1 VTIRESL
8 ILSIDQGTTSTR
20 ALLIDA
26 GGAIRASAG
35 AELAQYFPADGW
47 VEHDAEEILN
57 RTIEVSRR
65 VISQAGDARIAG
77 IGLTNQRETTVLW
90 DRRTAK
96 PLHRA
101 IVWQDRRTAAMCARL
116 KGDGREA
123 EVQEK
128 TGLLLD
134 PYFSGTK
141 LAWLLE
147 NVPGARER
155 AERGELAFG
164 TIDSWLVYRLT
175 GGAMHATDATNA
187 SRTMLFD
194 IRRNRWDEEILGWL
208 NIPASLLPEVKDCA
222 ADYGVTD
229 EGLLG
234 TALPILGVAGDQ
246 QAATIGQACF
256 KPGEAKS
263 TYGTGCFLLVNT
275 GTEPPRSKARLLGTI
290 AYRLAGE
297 TTYALEGSIF
307 MAGAIIE
314 WLKTLGLIASAHE
327 MDALA
332 ARANPAR
339 GCILVPGFVGLGA
352 PYWAPD
358 ARGALLGMT
367 RDTGAPEIAAA
378 ALDAVAL
385 QTRDLLEAVRADTG
399 VAPTSLRVDGGM
411 TKSDFFLQ
419 RLADLT
425 GVSVVRSAATE
436 TTALG
441 AAYLAG
447 LRAGL
452 FKSLD
457 AIAALRRDD
466 AIFAPRMSVAER
478 DAQFSSW
485 HAAVARTL

>member
-1 VTIRESL
+1 MRETL

-20 ALLIDA
+20 ALLIDEA
-26 GGAIRASAG
+26 GAIRTSAG
-35 AELAQYFPADGW
+35 AELAQHYPADGW
-47 VEHDAEEILN
+47 VEHDAEEILTA
-57 RTIEVSRR
+57 TIEVSRKIIR
-65 VISQAGDARIAG
+65 EAGDARIAG

-101 IVWQDRRTAAMCARL
+101 IVWQDRRTAEMCARL
-116 KGDGREA
+116 KAQGREA

-147 NVPGARER
+147 NVTHARAR
-155 AERGELAFG
+155 AENGELAFG

-175 GGAMHATDATNA
+175 GGAVHATDATNA

-194 IRRNRWDEEILGWL
+194 IKRNRWDEEILGWL
-208 NIPASLLPEVKDCA
+208 NIPASLLPEVRDCA
-222 ADYGVTD
+222 ADYGVT
-229 EGLLG
+229 EEALLG
-234 TALPILGVAGDQ
+234 SALPILGVAGDQ

-256 KPGEAKS
+256 KPGEAKA

-275 GTEPPRSKARLLGTI
+275 GAQPPRSKARLLGTI

-307 MAGAIIE
+307 MAGAITE
-314 WLKTLGLIASAHE
+314 WLKALGLIASARE
-327 MDALA
+327 VDALA
-332 ARANPAR
+332 ARANPASR
-339 GCILVPGFVGLGA
+339 CILVPGFVGLGA

-399 VAPTSLRVDGGM
+399 VAPMSLRVDGGM
-411 TKSDFFLQ
+411 TRSDFFLQ

-425 GVSVVRSAATE
+425 GVSVVRSAAAE

-466 AIFAPRMSVAER
+466 AMFTPRMSAAER
-478 DAQFSSW
+478 DAQFAGW

>member
-1 VTIRESL
+1 MPETL

-20 ALLIDA
+20 ALLIDK
-26 GGAIRASAG
+26 GGAIRASAL
-35 AELAQYFPADGW
+35 AEHAQHYPADGW
-47 VEHDAEEILN
+47 VEHDAEEILTA
-57 RTIEVSRR
+57 TIEVSRKLIR
-65 VISQAGDARIAG
+65 EAGDARIAG
-77 IGLTNQRETTVLW
+77 VGLANQRETTVLW
-90 DRRTAK
+90 DRKTGK

-101 IVWQDRRTAAMCARL
+101 IVWQDRRTAGMCARL
-116 KGDGREA
+116 KAEGREA
-123 EVQEK
+123 DIQER

-134 PYFSGTK
+134 PYFSATK

-155 AERGELAFG
+155 AQAGELAFG

-175 GGAMHATDATNA
+175 GGAVHATDATNA

-194 IRRNRWDEEILGWL
+194 IRRNRWDEEILSWL
-208 NIPASLLPEVKDCA
+208 NIPASLLPEVRDCA
-222 ADYGVTD
+222 ADYGVTE

-234 TALPILGVAGDQ
+234 AALPILGVAGDQ

-256 KPGEAKS
+256 KPGEAKA

-275 GTEPPRSKARLLGTI
+275 GAAPPRSKSRLLATI

-314 WLKTLGLIASAHE
+314 WLKALGLIGSARE
-327 MDALA
+327 VDALA
-332 ARANPAR
+332 ARANPASR
-339 GCILVPGFVGLGA
+339 CILVPGFVGLGA

-425 GVSVVRSAATE
+425 GVEVVRSASTE

-447 LRAGL
+447 LKAGL

-466 AIFAPRMSVAER
+466 ATFTARMGQSER
-478 DAQFSSW
+478 DARFASW
-485 HAAVARTL
+485 HAGVARTL